1 MYYGKI
7 NDHDIANGTGVRVSL
22 FVSGC
27 RHHCPGCFN
36 ECAWD
41 FKYGETFTWK
51 TKYKI
56 LDLLEYDYI
65 DGLTILGGEPLEP
78 ENLCEVNSM
87 VRYVRGVFENRK
99 SIWIY
104 SGYTYEELARRAG
117 FYTLNTL
124 ELTDVLVDGRFI
136 EAEKD
141 ITLKFR
147 GSRNQRIIDV
157 QKTLETG
164 TVVLWE
170 NNNG

>member
-36 ECAWD
+36 KETWN
-41 FKYGETFTWK
+41 FEYGKPYTEETQK
-51 TKYKI
+51 HI
-56 LDLLEYDYI
+56 LKLLEPDYI
-65 DGLTILGGEPLEP
+65 SGITVLGGEPLEP
-78 ENLCEVNSM
+78 ENIHEVGNLLES
-87 VRYVRGVFENRK
+87 VYKTFGFKKNTWLYTGFDFEMCMK
-99 SIWIY
+99 
-104 SGYTYEELARRAG
+104 A
-117 FYTLNTL
+117 LNDPAV
-124 ELTDVLVDGRFI
+124 ERCICNCDVVVDGPFI

-157 QKTLETG
+157 QKSLETG
-164 TVVLWE
+164 GVVLW
-170 NNNG
+170 NLS